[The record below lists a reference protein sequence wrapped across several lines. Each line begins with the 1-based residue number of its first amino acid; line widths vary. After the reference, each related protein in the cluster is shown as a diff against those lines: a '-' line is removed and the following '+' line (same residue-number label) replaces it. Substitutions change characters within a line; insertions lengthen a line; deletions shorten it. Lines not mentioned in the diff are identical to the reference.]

1 MRKFL
6 MVVLGLLLVLSV
18 FQVAN
23 AAEKVKLT
31 MYAYV
36 DQADPVNV
44 ANWEAV
50 TKAFKAANPDI
61 ELEIE
66 YGFSEAYHNK
76 LQTMAVGGQ
85 LPDLMF
91 LWPDKRTGYVTGK
104 GLIKDISPWVKG
116 HEAEFSAGSLTAQ
129 GPNGALY
136 ELPEQVTDTHVM
148 YVNEKL
154 LKDLGLTFPKTM
166 DELLA
171 QGEKMKAAKLI
182 PIAMSDK
189 DGWPMQS
196 CLLSTL
202 TERAGGMEWFN
213 KVLKGTDGASFA
225 GPEFI
230 NALSVIDTLSKKEM
244 FSPGITQMAYGDDM
258 TQFVK
263 EQAVYWIDGG
273 WRVNNLVKEL
283 TAEQKAYV
291 TLKTFPDVPNQ
302 KGQSGST
309 AQVAGTGYGM
319 NAKLD
324 GAKAEAAWKWI
335 WFYSGP
341 EGSKIRREN
350 GAIPAYI
357 LPPQEG
363 LDPMLVKLVKFLNET
378 PTGYVIDSVLDAE
391 GMAGLH
397 AGLQE
402 MLIGAKTPEQVAKD
416 YETWVA
422 ANDSNRKK

>member
-1 MRKFL
+1 MKKTLFL
-6 MVVLGLLLVLSV
+6 VVALMMM
-18 FQVAN
+18 FAMMAQ
-23 AAEKVKLT
+23 AETTKLK
-31 MYAYV
+31 MYAYQ
-36 DQADPVNV
+36 DLADPVAV
-44 ANWEAV
+44 ANWKEV
-50 TKAFKAANPDI
+50 TDAFTKANPDI

-66 YGFSEAYHNK
+66 FGFSEPYHNK

-85 LPDLMF
+85 LPDLIF
-91 LWPDKRTGYVTGK
+91 LWPDKRTGMVTGA
-104 GLIKDISPWVKG
+104 GLIKDLSPWIKG
-116 HEAEFSAGSLTAQ
+116 HEAEFSAGTLTPQ
-129 GPNGALY
+129 GPKGAIY

-171 QGEKMKAAKLI
+171 QGEKIRAKGLI

-196 CLLSTL
+196 CLLSAL
-202 TERAGGMEWFN
+202 TERAGGMDWYN
-213 KVLKGTDGASFA
+213 KAIKGNGASFA
-225 GPEFI
+225 DPEFI

-291 TLKTFPDVPNQ
+291 SLKTFPEIPKQ
-302 KGQSGST
+302 KGQAGST

-319 NAKLD
+319 NVKLD
-324 GAKAEAAWKWI
+324 GAKAKAAWKWI

-350 GAIPAYI
+350 GALPAYK

-363 LDPMLVKLVKFLNET
+363 LDPMLVKLVKFVDET
-378 PTGYVIDSVLDAE
+378 PVGYVIDSVMDAE

-402 MLIGAKTPEQVAKD
+402 MLIGAKTPQQVAKE
-416 YETWVA
+416 YEAWVA
-422 ANDSNRKK
+422 AKDSNRKKK